1 MRKIKMRKI
10 TKIGIGAATVV
21 AAAGTSLMA
30 APAAHASGTYEG
42 CPYGAVCIYPAN
54 KGWNGGHP
62 ESGGVFWSRGAHN
75 LSNQYGVHR
84 VFNNQ
89 YGGWYATLNK
99 GYNGRY
105 PVFRINQYYYTDYN
119 LTPINS
125 ISLVP

>member
-30 APAAHASGTYEG
+30 APAAHASGTYQG